1 MSEDKDDFK
10 SIKVYRF
17 NNTTE
22 SWHEFALK
30 FRVIADYRGYD
41 DIISGKEI
49 APSEKENLEIIDEDD
64 ELTKKSKKAK
74 QSARMANRKGFR
86 DLVMATDGISLNIVQ
101 NSTSDKLSKGD
112 LKKAWGRLE
121 RRWNPKTREDKV
133 LLYTKV
139 LNYKL
144 ENVKQRLMDWLAFME
159 KKRRKNLRKTNDGN
173 NTEEKKRLGIDIQM
187 IGARKEELG
196 RTRSQTKEMMSPR
209 NESME
214 RAELTMEDWIQ
225 ETCFISAVTSG
236 PTEPKTFQ
244 EAWHS
249 PIEEERNKWQA
260 AIRKEIRS
268 MINRGVWRK
277 IDKMKIPENRR
288 LIGNKW
294 VFKIKRDGTYRAR
307 LVALGYSQIPGVD
320 FTDNFAPVA
329 HDVSFR
335 IALARMMVEKLDS
348 LVMDFETAFLYGDIE
363 EEIFMKSPIGM
374 EEIDPGSSPEDCY
387 QLKKGIYGLCQAAR
401 QFWKKFV
408 ETIKKEPFGFTV
420 SLADPCML
428 FKENNLG
435 ICIIIMYV
443 DDMLVIGKKEQI
455 QEFATMIQKE
465 FSVKIQ
471 HNLADYLGCEF
482 HMNKERT
489 KDWLGQPSIIKSLE
503 QKFGEKAMKARL
515 SLTPGTPRFI
525 ARRLE
530 NEKDKV
536 NAQDHETYRSG
547 VGTLLYLTKH
557 SRPDI
562 SNPVRELSKTM
573 DAPAPAHLEE
583 MYKLIRFVLETK
595 DHGLKFKLMKSM
607 RKWVLKALSD
617 SDFASD
623 KETRISIFGY
633 VIYFCGIP
641 IAWRSKGMKSVVLLT
656 TEAEYMALSEVVK
669 ELKFIVQL
677 LQTMNITVELPI
689 TVYVDNVGAI
699 WLSNNRNTGDRT
711 KHIDIRTAFV
721 KEYQEDGK
729 IIIKFVKSE
738 ENDAD
743 IFMKNTSSII
753 YQKHQEKLVWDKKE
767 VNDDQ

>member
-1 MSEDKDDFK
+1 MVD
-10 SIKVYRF
+10 
-17 NNTTE
+17 
-22 SWHEFALK
+22 EF
-30 FRVIADYRGYD
+30 YTP
-41 DIISGKEI
+41 E
-49 APSEKENLEIIDEDD
+49 EDD
-64 ELTKKSKKAK
+64 QTQDESETDEPGENEIEETKDS
-74 QSARMANRKGFR
+74 G
-86 DLVMATDGISLNIVQ
+86 
-101 NSTSDKLSKGD
+101 
-112 LKKAWGRLE
+112 
-121 RRWNPKTREDKV
+121 
-133 LLYTKV
+133 
-139 LNYKL
+139 
-144 ENVKQRLMDWLAFME
+144 
-159 KKRRKNLRKTNDGN
+159 DGN
-173 NTEEKKRLGIDIQM
+173 NTQEQKKLGINIQM
-187 IGARKEELG
+187 IGAREKELGRTRSQTKKMMSPRNESMERAELTMEDWIHETCLISAVTSGPTEPKTFQDASGEKRSRGSDTLYVFLCLETQVYKYIQIIGTREKELG

-214 RAELTMEDWIQ
+214 RAELTMEDWIH
-225 ETCFISAVTSG
+225 ETCLISAVTSG

-249 PIEEERNKWQA
+249 PVEEERNNWQA
-260 AIRKEIRS
+260 AIRKEIES

-277 IDKMKIPENRR
+277 IDKVKIPENRR

-294 VFKIKRDGTYRAR
+294 VFKIKRDGTYREK
-307 LVALGYSQIPGVD
+307 LVALGYSQIPGID
-320 FTDNFAPVA
+320 YTNNFAPVA

-348 LVMDFETAFLYGDIE
+348 LVMDVETAFLYGEIE
-363 EEIFMKSPIGM
+363 EEIFMKSPVGM

-408 ETIKKEPFGFTV
+408 DTIKKEPFGFTV
-420 SLADPCML
+420 SPADPCML

-443 DDMLVIGKKEQI
+443 DDMLIIGKRAQI

-482 HMNKERT
+482 HMNKEKT
-489 KDWLGQPSIIKSLE
+489 KGWLGQPSIIKSLE
-503 QKFGEKAMKARL
+503 QKFGERAMKERL
-515 SLTPGTPRFI
+515 SMTPGSPRFI

-530 NEKDKV
+530 NKEDKV
-536 NAQDHETYRSG
+536 NAEDHETYRSG

-573 DAPAPAHLEE
+573 DAPAPAHLNE
-583 MYKLIRFVLETK
+583 MYKLIRFVLSTK
-595 DHGLKFKLMKSM
+595 DYGLKFKLIKSI

-617 SDFASD
+617 SDFASNE
-623 KETRISIFGY
+623 ETRISIFGY

-641 IAWRSKGMKSVVLLT
+641 IAWRSKGMKSVVLST
-656 TEAEYMALSEVVK
+656 TEAEYMALSEVLK

-677 LQTMNITVELPI
+677 LQTMNITDELPI
-689 TVYVDNVGAI
+689 TVHVDNVGAI

-711 KHIDIRTAFV
+711 
-721 KEYQEDGK
+721 
-729 IIIKFVKSE
+729 
-738 ENDAD
+738 
-743 IFMKNTSSII
+743 
-753 YQKHQEKLVWDKKE
+753 
-767 VNDDQ
+767 